1 MQNQASTDER
11 PKDAAAASPASPA
24 RPRGMTHRQASILN
38 INRWLV
44 PLRSSIPYHASSAA
58 AAATTIVLPEPSTA
72 KKRWLEPSDE
82 VYVDLFSSPDVN
94 SKKAGA
100 SAQSLTPS
108 PWVSRLDEARVKETE
123 PTGRSSRL
131 HGLLFCWSVC
141 R

>member
-11 PKDAAAASPASPA
+11 PKDAATGAGAASPASPA

-44 PLRSSIPYHASSAA
+44 PLRSSSIPYHTCMSSLAA

-82 VYVDLFSSPDVN
+82 VYVDLF
-94 SKKAGA
+94 
-100 SAQSLTPS
+100 TP
-108 PWVSRLDEARVKETE
+108 PRCEL
-123 PTGRSSRL
+123 
-131 HGLLFCWSVC
+131 
-141 R
+141 